1 MESVPT
7 KQTIQDSF
15 RGASTRRTYLTY
27 QTQFQEFCV
36 SHKHGLDPAAATTE
50 DCTDFFHHLYSLGRK
65 PRTVDSAKTSLVAY
79 FKDQHVEPNPAQA
92 PLSKQ
97 YVVGLQKYNR
107 QNNVDDE
114 KKAHPLTID
123 ELSTLTNGFAR
134 LNSFV
139 GAMFRCL
146 FSCCYLGCFRIGEML
161 GLKWGDVSLGKS
173 AHGPYASVRLRWH
186 KKASVEKECQ
196 VYHLVNED
204 SYPCLRVCGLYED
217 YVDKIAATLMQ
228 TSKDAFV
235 FPHVSMLPSGNVKVD
250 WFKAMEQNFV
260 RRQLNDIIE
269 SSPGLPVG
277 ISLHSMRRGGCFY
290 RVFESPERRFDFREL
305 MAWCRW
311 GDAKTC
317 CEYLVTRTLSNAI
330 DPRLLL
336 EKRSLVPSGVHG
348 GNLGVHLT
356 ADNIAAAVMKC
367 LCVESVLS
375 QHVGLPVAKRQQT
388 MQEFVVP
395 KSIPTARSGKE
406 AWEQW
411 FSVDPKRGVYCALKD
426 YSKEM
431 IKSDRRKYSE
441 RQTLAT
447 AFNKYQSYA
456 QFENDYGGHADSYWG
471 LLQEVRKRK
480 RENRL

>member
-7 KQTIQDSF
+7 KQTIQESF

-27 QTQFQEFCV
+27 QMQFQEFCV
-36 SHKHGLDPAAATTE
+36 SHKHGLVPAAATTE

-65 PRTVDSAKTSLVAY
+65 PRTVNFAKTSLVAY
-79 FKDQHVEPNPAQA
+79 FKDQHVEPNLAQA

-107 QNNVDDE
+107 QNNVDDVE
-114 KKAHPLTID
+114 KAHPLTID
-123 ELSTLTNGFAR
+123 ELSTLINGFAR
-134 LNSFV
+134 LNPFV
-139 GAMFRCL
+139 GAIFRCL
-146 FSCCYLGCFRIGEML
+146 FSCCYLGCFRISEML
-161 GLKWGDVSLGKS
+161 GLIWGDVSFGKS
-173 AHGPYASVRLRWH
+173 AHGPYVSVRLRWH

-196 VYHLVNED
+196 
-204 SYPCLRVCGLYED
+204 
-217 YVDKIAATLMQ
+217 

-235 FPHVSMLPSGNVKVD
+235 FPHVTMLPSGNVD
-250 WFKAMEQNFV
+250 WFKAMEQTFV
-260 RRQLNDIIE
+260 RRQLNDIVE

-348 GNLGVHLT
+348 GNLGGHVT

-367 LCVESVLS
+367 LRVESVLS
-375 QHVGLPVAKRQQT
+375 PHVGLPVAKRQQT
-388 MQEFVVP
+388 MQEY
-395 KSIPTARSGKE
+395 A
-406 AWEQW
+406 
-411 FSVDPKRGVYCALKD
+411 CALKD

-431 IKSDRRKYSE
+431 VKSDRRKYSE
-441 RQTLAT
+441 WQTLAT
-447 AFNKYQSYA
+447 AFNKFVLGFASR
-456 QFENDYGGHADSYWG
+456 S
-471 LLQEVRKRK
+471 
-480 RENRL
+480 